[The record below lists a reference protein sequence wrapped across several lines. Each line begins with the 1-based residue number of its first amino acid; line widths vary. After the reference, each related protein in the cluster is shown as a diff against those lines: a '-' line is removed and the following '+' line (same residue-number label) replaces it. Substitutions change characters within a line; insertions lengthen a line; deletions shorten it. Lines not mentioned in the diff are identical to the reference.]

1 MEKFA
6 NLPPPLKWVLG
17 VTGVGALVGTGA
29 AIMSGAWLFILVL
42 VLLLALLLGGYLLWT
57 AWRRKQ
63 RSAQLGGELA
73 QHSSASPRGISD
85 PGQRAR
91 LDDLRKKFET
101 GVREYKSRGKD
112 LYKLPWYAIVGEPGS
127 GKTEAVRHSN
137 VGFPPGMQ
145 DEFQG
150 VGGTIN
156 MNWWFTNH
164 AVLLDT
170 AGRLMFEEVK
180 PGETS
185 EWKEFLTLLKKN
197 RPNCPINGLLLVIP
211 SDSLIKD
218 SADDIQRK
226 AGKIAQQLDVI
237 QRVLDVRFPVFVIVT
252 KCDKV
257 NGFREFFDGVTDPQL
272 QHQMMGWSNPA
283 PLDEP
288 FRPDL
293 VDQHL
298 NQVVPRLRK
307 RRLGLLRDPV
317 PESATGRRTDE
328 VDSLYALPHSFSL
341 IAPRLRRYLETI
353 FVAGEWSAKPLFL
366 RGIYFSSSM
375 REGSALDAE
384 LAEAI
389 GVPVDDLPEG
399 KVWERERAYFLR
411 DLFVEKVFRER
422 GLVTRASNTARMLRT
437 QQVVL
442 YGFSAFAFLIF
453 LFFAWFGTR
462 NLEGTVK
469 KQSDVWVNATNWS
482 PNKTW
487 KQSIIP
493 LNADG
498 SYADY
503 ASYQMEASGRK
514 ISLGEFHGK
523 LREQATNHMKG
534 NWMMPGLASRYNRD
548 SGKAQR
554 IVFEG
559 GVIKPLVEAAR
570 KKMEHALT
578 SDAPPERGQAE
589 AFTALLRLEGDLLT
603 RNKEANKGEV
613 DRETA
618 RRFLSSLLTYVT
630 GREATADTN
639 FFALAD
645 VMAWT
650 YSENEEGQGKWP
662 PAGLSGA
669 VGSTN
674 TLANNAPIRVA
685 LDLYLKN
692 ARLNVQTQFKQWTQ
706 VSEIVQLLERVQATE
721 PSLFRAV
728 KAGDEHNAELT
739 CAALNK
745 IKDELDKKL
754 ADARQAA
761 VFQGGLS
768 LTNAYARFS
777 GLVGGGGELEKVRIL
792 VDKYR
797 QLCGP
802 KDQLLFTQI
811 LERLRGVQLEVAG
824 RLQEVVV
831 GNANSFPGLDKSY
844 LVSPAFLE
852 RGGFYQESFKLAE
865 ARLFAGTSLV
875 GDKAEKWQRFTTD
888 TLGKLQKQG
897 AEYTGDFRTSF
908 DEVAAYLLERTKR
921 HQREGFF
928 AAYMEEASRKLGEPV
943 GFPLA
948 KASTTIMKPK
958 ELQDADRHLTLM
970 AQDLGSPAMPKVS
983 GSESPAW
990 QLFANRAAIL
1000 ARVSRAILG
1009 DELTPGECTISL
1021 MKAEES
1027 TKGQD
1032 AWRETGA
1039 WRDVKL
1045 IASRV
1050 GASVRTG
1057 ESEDQKLG
1065 SPTLD
1070 QKLTLQLINN
1080 ANANDKDLKTSAYDA
1095 GEWGAIALL
1104 HKSREP
1110 QKLDATTWSVAW
1122 PLKAADGVG
1131 AIRLKLKFERQF
1143 PELENWPSR

>member
-6 NLPPPLKWVLG
+6 NLSPPVKWGVGVLG
-17 VTGVGALVGTGA
+17 LAGLIGAGA
-29 AIMSGAWLFILVL
+29 AIMSGAWMFILVL
-42 VLLLALLLGGYLLWT
+42 VLLLVVILGGYLLFT
-57 AWRRKQ
+57 ALRRKQ

-91 LDDLRKKFET
+91 LDDMRKKFET

-127 GKTEAVRHSN
+127 GKTEAIRHSN

-237 QRVLDVRFPVFVIVT
+237 QRVLDVRFPVFVIIT

-272 QHQMMGWSNPA
+272 QHQMMGWSNPS
-283 PLDEP
+283 PLDDP

-298 NQVVPRLRK
+298 NQVVQRLRK
-307 RRLGLLRDPV
+307 RRSGLLKDPV
-317 PESATGRRTDE
+317 PENANGRRTDE
-328 VDSLYALPHSFSL
+328 VDSLYALPHSLSL

-353 FVAGEWSAKPLFL
+353 FVAGEWSSKPLFL

-389 GVPVDDLPEG
+389 GMPVDELPEG

-422 GLVTRASNTARMLRT
+422 GLVTRASNTALMLRT
-437 QQVVL
+437 QQIVL
-442 YGFSAFAFLIF
+442 FGSSAAALILF

-469 KQSDVWVNATNWS
+469 KQSDVWVNATNWL

-487 KQSIIP
+487 RQSIIP
-493 LNADG
+493 VNADG
-498 SYADY
+498 TYANY
-503 ASYQMEASGRK
+503 ATNQMEASGKK
-514 ISLGEFHGK
+514 ISIGEFHVM
-523 LREQATNHMKG
+523 LREQATNNMKA
-534 NWMMPGLASRYNRD
+534 NWMMPGLAGQYNRD
-548 SGKAQR
+548 SKKAQR

-559 GVIKPLVEAAR
+559 GVIKPLVEATR
-570 KKMEHALT
+570 KKMERALT
-578 SDAPPERGQAE
+578 GDTPPERGQSD
-589 AFTALLRLEGDLLT
+589 AFAALLRIEGDLLT
-603 RNKEANKGEV
+603 RDKEANKGEI

-618 RRFLSSLLTYVT
+618 RRFLSGLYTYVT
-630 GREATADTN
+630 GQDPTADTN
-639 FFALAD
+639 FLSLVD

-650 YSENEEGQGKWP
+650 YSENDEGRGKWP
-662 PAGLSGA
+662 PDALSGS
-669 VGSTN
+669 VGATN
-674 TLANNAPIRVA
+674 SLANNAAFRVA
-685 LDLYLKN
+685 LDLYVKN
-692 ARLNVQTQFKQWTQ
+692 ARANVQTQFKQWNV
-706 VSEIVQLLERVQATE
+706 VSDIAQILEKVQTTE
-721 PSLFRAV
+721 PALFRAV
-728 KAGDEHNAELT
+728 KGGDDKNAEVQ
-739 CAALNK
+739 CMALNK

-754 ADARQAA
+754 TEARQSA
-761 VFQGGLS
+761 VFQGGIS

-777 GLVGGGGELEKVRIL
+777 GLVGSGGELDKVRL
-792 VDKYR
+792 MAEKYR
-797 QLCGP
+797 QVAAP
-802 KDQLLFTQI
+802 KDQFLFIQV
-811 LERLRGVQLEVAG
+811 LDRLRAVQAEVTG
-824 RLQEVVV
+824 KLQEMTV
-831 GNANSFPGLDKSY
+831 GNARNFPELDKAY
-844 LVSPAFLE
+844 LVSPGFIE
-852 RGGFYQESFKLAE
+852 RGGFYQASFKIAE
-865 ARLFAGTSLV
+865 TRQFQSPGLI
-875 GDKAEKWQRFTTD
+875 GDKADKWQRFNAD
-888 TLGKLQKQG
+888 TLGRLQKDAVG
-897 AEYTGDFRTSF
+897 YAGEFKAGF
-908 DEVAAYLLERTKR
+908 DETAVFLIKRTERIQRDAY
-921 HQREGFF
+921 F
-928 AAYMEEASRKLGEPV
+928 AAYAEEANKRLGEPL

-948 KASTTIMKPK
+948 KSSTVMMKP
-958 ELQDADRHLTLM
+958 EQLRQADTTLTLI
-970 AQDLGSPAMPKVS
+970 AQDLAAAAMPKVS
-983 GSESPAW
+983 GGDSPAW
-990 QLFANRAAIL
+990 QTFAGRASTL

-1009 DELTPGECTISL
+1009 DELTPGECIVSL
-1021 MKAEES
+1021 MKPEES
-1027 TKGQD
+1027 TKTQD
-1032 AWRETGA
+1032 AWRESGA
-1039 WRDVKL
+1039 WRDMKL
-1045 IASRV
+1045 VASRV
-1050 GASVRTG
+1050 GGSVRT
-1057 ESEDQKLG
+1057 SELDDQKLG
-1065 SPTLD
+1065 APTVD
-1070 QKLTLQLINN
+1070 QRLTLQLVQN
-1080 ANANDKDLKTSAYDA
+1080 ANQTDSKTSTYEV

-1104 HKSREP
+1104 HKASSAQRIDP
-1110 QKLDATTWSVAW
+1110 TTWSVNW
-1122 PLKAADGVG
+1122 PLRVTDGAG
-1131 AIRLKLKFERQF
+1131 FIRLKLKFDRPF
-1143 PELENWPSR
+1143 PELENWPAK

>member
-6 NLPPPLKWVLG
+6 NLSPPMKWGIGILG
-17 VTGVGALVGTGA
+17 LGGLIGAGA
-29 AIMSGAWLFILVL
+29 AIMSGAWMFILTLV
-42 VLLLALLLGGYLLWT
+42 VLLVVLLGGYLGWT
-57 AWRRKQ
+57 ALRRKQ

-73 QHSSASPRGISD
+73 QHSSGSPRGISD

-91 LDDLRKKFET
+91 LDDMRKKFET
-101 GVREYKSRGKD
+101 GVREYKARGKD

-237 QRVLDVRFPVFVIVT
+237 QRVLDVRFPVFVIIT

-272 QHQMMGWSNPA
+272 QHQMMGWSNPS
-283 PLDEP
+283 PLDDP

-298 NQVVPRLRK
+298 GQVVQRLRK
-307 RRLGLLRDPV
+307 RRAGLLKDPV
-317 PESATGRRTDE
+317 PENTNGRRTDE
-328 VDSLYALPHSFSL
+328 VDSLYALPHSLSL

-353 FVAGEWSAKPLFL
+353 FVAGEWSSKPLFL

-389 GVPVDDLPEG
+389 GMPVDELPEG

-411 DLFVEKVFRER
+411 DLFIEKVFRER

-442 YGFSAFAFLIF
+442 FGSSAVALILF

-469 KQSDVWVNATNWS
+469 KQSDVWVNATNWLPS
-482 PNKTW
+482 KTW
-487 KQSIIP
+487 RQSIIP
-493 LNADG
+493 VNPDG

-503 ASYQMEASGRK
+503 ATNSMEASGKK
-514 ISLGEFHGK
+514 ISLGDFHAM
-523 LREQATNHMKG
+523 LREQATNEMKA
-534 NWMMPGLASRYNRD
+534 NWMMPGLAGQYNRD
-548 SGKAQR
+548 SKKAQR

-570 KKMEHALT
+570 KKMERALT
-578 SDAPPERGQAE
+578 GDASPEPGQAE

-603 RNKEANKGEV
+603 RNIEANKGEI
-613 DRETA
+613 DKDTA
-618 RRFLSSLLTYVT
+618 SRFLGGLYTYVT
-630 GREATADTN
+630 GQDAPDDTN
-639 FFALAD
+639 FLALVD
-645 VMAWT
+645 VMVWT
-650 YSENEEGQGKWP
+650 YSDNTEGRGKWP
-662 PAGLSGA
+662 PEALSGM
-669 VGSTN
+669 VGPTN
-674 TLANNAPIRVA
+674 SLANNPSFRVA
-685 LDLYLKN
+685 LDLYVKN
-692 ARLNVQTQFKQWTQ
+692 ARTNVQNQFKQWNL
-706 VSEIVQLLERVQATE
+706 VSDIVQLVEKVQAAE
-721 PSLFRAV
+721 PAFFRAV
-728 KAGDEHNAELT
+728 KLNDDKAAEIQ
-739 CAALNK
+739 AMALNK
-745 IKDELDKKL
+745 IKEDLDKKL
-754 ADARQAA
+754 TEARQSA
-761 VFQGGLS
+761 VFRGGIS

-777 GLVGGGGELEKVRIL
+777 GLVGSGGELDKVR
-792 VDKYR
+792 VMADKYR
-797 QLCGP
+797 QVAAP
-802 KDQLLFTQI
+802 ENQFLFIQI
-811 LERLRGVQLEVAG
+811 LERLRAVQAEVQG
-824 RLQEVVV
+824 RLQQVAV
-831 GNANSFPGLDKSY
+831 GNARNFAELDKSY
-844 LVSPAFLE
+844 LVSPGFVE
-852 RGGFYQESFKLAE
+852 RGGLYQASFRIAE
-865 ARLFAGTSLV
+865 ARQFQSPGLV
-875 GDKAEKWQRFTTD
+875 GDKADKWARFTSD
-888 TLGKLQKQG
+888 TLGRLQKE
-897 AEYTGDFRTSF
+897 AVAYTGDFKAGF
-908 DEVAAYLLERTKR
+908 DEAAVFLIKRTERI
-921 HQREGFF
+921 QRDAYF
-928 AAYMEEASRKLGEPV
+928 AAYIDEASKRLNEPL

-948 KASTTIMKPK
+948 KASTVIMKPDQ
-958 ELQDADRHLTLM
+958 LRQADTTLTLI
-970 AQDLGSPAMPKVS
+970 AQDLGAATMPKVA
-983 GSESPAW
+983 GSDSPTW
-990 QLFANRAAIL
+990 QSFAARASTL

-1009 DELTPGECTISL
+1009 DELTPGECVISL

-1027 TKGQD
+1027 TKAQD
-1032 AWRETGA
+1032 AWRESGA
-1039 WRDVKL
+1039 WRDMKL
-1045 IASRV
+1045 VAARV
-1050 GASVRTG
+1050 NGSVRTG
-1057 ESEDQKLG
+1057 ELDDQKLG
-1065 SPTLD
+1065 TPTVD
-1070 QKLTLQLINN
+1070 QRLTLQLVQN
-1080 ANANDKDLKTSAYDA
+1080 ANLPDSKTSSYEI
-1095 GEWGAIALL
+1095 GEWGSIALL
-1104 HKSREP
+1104 HKAASTQRIDP
-1110 QKLDATTWSVAW
+1110 TTWAVNW
-1122 PLKAADGVG
+1122 PLRVTDGAG
-1131 AIRLKLKFERQF
+1131 FIRLKLKFDRAF
-1143 PELENWPSR
+1143 PELENWPAK

>member
-6 NLPPPLKWVLG
+6 NLSPPVKWTLG
-17 VTGVGALVGTGA
+17 VVGVGALVGTGA
-29 AIMSGAWLFILVL
+29 AIMSGAWMFILIL
-42 VLLLALLLGGYLLWT
+42 VSLLVVLLGGYVLWT
-57 AWRRKQ
+57 AWRRKL

-91 LDDLRKKFET
+91 LDDMRKKFET
-101 GVREYKSRGKD
+101 GVREYKARGKD

-272 QHQMMGWSNPA
+272 QHQMMGWSNPS
-283 PLDEP
+283 PLDDP

-298 NQVVPRLRK
+298 NQVVQRLRK

-317 PESATGRRTDE
+317 PENANGRRTDE
-328 VDSLYALPHSFSL
+328 VDSLYALPHSLSL

-353 FVAGEWSAKPLFL
+353 FVAGEWSSKPLFL

-389 GVPVDDLPEG
+389 GMPVDELPEG

-442 YGFSAFAFLIF
+442 FGCSAAALVLFV
-453 LFFAWFGTR
+453 FFAWFGTR

-469 KQSDVWVNATNWS
+469 KQSDVWVNATNWY

-487 KQSIIP
+487 QQSIIP

-503 ASYQMEASGRK
+503 ATNQMEASGK
-514 ISLGEFHGK
+514 KVSLGEFHAR
-523 LREQATNHMKG
+523 LREQATNEMKA
-534 NWMMPGLASRYNRD
+534 NWLMPGLAGQYNRD
-548 SGKAQR
+548 SKKAQR

-570 KKMEHALT
+570 KKMERALT
-578 SDAPPERGQAE
+578 SDAAPERGQSE
-589 AFTALLRLEGDLLT
+589 AFAALLRIEGDLLT
-603 RNKEANKGEV
+603 RDVEANKGEM
-613 DRETA
+613 DKETA
-618 RRFLSSLLTYVT
+618 RRFLSSLYTYVT
-630 GREATADTN
+630 GQEPAADTN
-639 FFALAD
+639 FLGLVD

-650 YSENEEGQGKWP
+650 YSENAEGRGKWP
-662 PAGLSGA
+662 PAALSGSA
-669 VGSTN
+669 GNTN
-674 TLANNAPIRVA
+674 SLANNPAIRVA
-685 LDLYLKN
+685 LDLYLRN
-692 ARLNVQTQFKQWTQ
+692 ARTNVQNQFKQWNL
-706 VSEIVQLLERVQATE
+706 VSEIVQLVEKVQATE
-721 PSLFRAV
+721 PLLFDAV
-728 KAGDEHNAELT
+728 KKGRDQNAEEHA
-739 CAALNK
+739 AALNK
-745 IKDELDKKL
+745 VKVDLDKKL
-754 ADARQAA
+754 DEARQSP
-761 VFQGGLS
+761 VFRGGVS
-768 LTNAYARFS
+768 LTNAYARFT
-777 GLVGGGGELEKVRIL
+777 GLVGSGGELDKVRAMAE
-792 VDKYR
+792 KYR
-797 QLCGP
+797 QQAAP
-802 KDQLLFTQI
+802 KDQFLFGQI
-811 LERLRGVQLEVAG
+811 LERLRGVQAEVAG
-824 RLQEVVV
+824 RLQEVTV
-831 GNANSFPGLDKSY
+831 GNAKNFPELDKSY
-844 LVSPAFLE
+844 LVSPGFVD
-852 RGGFYQESFKLAE
+852 RGGFYQDTFKLAD
-865 ARLFAGTSLV
+865 ARQFQGAGLV
-875 GDKAEKWQRFTTD
+875 GDKADKWQRFTGD
-888 TLGKLQKQG
+888 TLARLQKQAVG
-897 AEYTGDFRTSF
+897 YNGEFKASF
-908 DEVAAYLLERTKR
+908 DETAVFLLKRTERIQRDQYL
-921 HQREGFF
+921 
-928 AAYMEEASRKLGEPV
+928 AAYMEEAGKKLGEPL

-948 KASTTIMKPK
+948 KSSSAMMKP
-958 ELQDADRHLTLM
+958 EQLRQADTQLTLI
-970 AQDLGSPAMPKVS
+970 AQDLNAAAMPKAS
-983 GSESPAW
+983 ASENAAW
-990 QLFANRAAIL
+990 NTFASRAATM

-1009 DELTPGECTISL
+1009 EELTPGECTISL

-1027 TKGQD
+1027 TRSQD

-1039 WRDVKL
+1039 WRDIRL
-1045 IASRV
+1045 IGNRTS
-1050 GASVRTG
+1050 GGRTG
-1057 ESEDQKLG
+1057 ETEDQKLG
-1065 SPTLD
+1065 APTVD
-1070 QKLTLQLINN
+1070 QRLTLQLVQN
-1080 ANANDKDLKTSAYDA
+1080 ANADPKDMKTSDYPL

-1104 HKSREP
+1104 HKSNNP
-1110 QKLDATTWSVAW
+1110 QKIDPTTWAVNW
-1122 PLKAADGVG
+1122 PVRPADGTG
-1131 AIRLKLKFERQF
+1131 LIRLKLKFDRPF
-1143 PELENWPSR
+1143 PELESWPAK